1 MTRTSPAHR
10 AAARSRPR
18 LSELP
23 RRVAL
28 ALLPCLLAAAV
39 ARSQEVRTQA
49 ARGQDTGGFV
59 YVETNEGAVP
69 GLNALRGFRRDRN
82 GLLTELPRSPFF
94 TGGTGVHPTADLT
107 MMNLGPF
114 DSDQS
119 LIFNPRRNRLFGV
132 NSGSDSIFVFNVQSN
147 GNLTPVRGSPF
158 PSGGNNPVSVGLSDD
173 DILVVANHGYD
184 LGRPGFDPAVNLSTY
199 ATFRV
204 NGRGQ
209 LIAVPGGTLPG
220 GTVGGIG
227 PPRPTPTQAL
237 VSRDGRLVFD
247 ANFFGLNV
255 RSFQINPNGPLI
267 PVDSKPISPPAPAMM
282 AIPLGLQ
289 VHPTLP
295 ILYNGFVVDKALGVF
310 VFDGQGHLTLMNVV
324 NNVGAGPCWI
334 LSNAAGTRLY
344 VSNNFENTVGVF
356 DLSNPLAPRQIQ
368 RVTLAQGLNNAAPF
382 QLALD
387 QREQFLHVVTQRAAM
402 SQDPFLAN
410 GLNVLK
416 VNPDGTLTVVDF
428 VPLPSL
434 DGSRPQG
441 VAAK

>member
-1 MTRTSPAHR
+1 MARIAVADRATSR
-10 AAARSRPR
+10 RRPGIVG
-18 LSELP
+18 LLAGA
-23 RRVAL
+23 AL
-28 ALLPCLLAAAV
+28 ALSSLALGTAG
-39 ARSQEVRTQA
+39 ARAQHAKGE
-49 ARGQDTGGFV
+49 GFV

-69 GLNALRGFRRDRN
+69 GMNAIRAFRRDRN

-119 LIFNPRRNRLFGV
+119 MILDRRRTRLFAV
-132 NSGSDSIFVFNVQSN
+132 NSGSDTIAVFNVQAN
-147 GNLTPVRGSPF
+147 GNLVPVRGSPF
-158 PSGGNNPVSVGLSDD
+158 PSGGNNPVSVGLSEQEGV
-173 DILVVANHGYD
+173 LVVANHGYD
-184 LGRPGFDPAVNLSTY
+184 LGRPGFDPATNLGNY

-209 LIAVPGGTLPG
+209 LIAVPNGTLPA
-220 GTVGGIG
+220 GTAAGIG

-237 VSRDGRLVFD
+237 ISRDGRLVFD

-255 RSFQINPNGPLI
+255 RSFLINPSGPLV
-267 PVDSKPISPPAPAMM
+267 PVDSRPISPPAPAMM
-282 AIPLGLQ
+282 GIPLGLQ
-289 VHPTLP
+289 VHPTMP

-310 VFDGQGHLTLMNVV
+310 VFDPQGHLALANVV

-356 DLSNPLAPRQIQ
+356 DITNPLAPVQIQ

-387 QREQFLHVVTQRAAM
+387 QSERFLHVVTQRAAT
-402 SQDPFLAN
+402 SQDPLLAN

-416 VNPDGTLTVVDF
+416 VNPDGTLTVVEF
-428 VPLPSL
+428 IALPSF